1 LNITKYKDICF
12 SSHETSGILTI
23 PDDNTHKLAFIRRN
37 DLFFM
42 ALVLIG
48 DSGYQFETLWVMECL
63 KLIIEV
69 IEEAIGLEK
78 LKE

>member
-1 LNITKYKDICF
+1 LNITKYKDIWF
-12 SSHETSGILTI
+12 SSLETSGILTI
-23 PDDNTHKLAFIRRN
+23 PDDNSHKLAFIRRN

-42 ALVLIG
+42 ALVHIG

-63 KLIIEV
+63 KLLIEV
-69 IEEAIGLEK
+69 IDEAIGLEK